1 MRFIAATWLLLTST
15 NGFNMP
21 SIMPRNALRS
31 NENTFLYSTEVS
43 LSEMEDD
50 IERKLDAAEKLESLQ
65 HTFRAPSKNQ
75 QSSQTFETQEKTF
88 EAEDNEARERQR
100 TIKKILDEDDAK
112 WKEERKKKILG
123 KYADA
128 KDDSEVKRIR
138 EEEDRKIEEENAKK
152 ASVAQ
157 TSGVSL
163 EILEKEFVPE
173 EESNFKPSN
182 VKGKSGQSWFDG
194 DAEIDENLLGEE
206 GPRVVNGKL
215 IDRKEQQGVRVGS
228 AGGWT
233 LEVFP
238 SDFVVHRK
246 YGIGRFDKAILKPK
260 KKLTEEEKEARA
272 IRRNEIVKGMIKD
285 RQNSTAIE
293 QVVANFGTDKDED
306 PISNPQQTV
315 LEVSYSDAK
324 VHIPVDK
331 AYRLSRY
338 RAGDAVVKP
347 RLSRVKGEAWNKAKR
362 KVEEDTI
369 QMAQDVLALYATR
382 ETLSRTPFDP
392 SKEGMYSI

>member
-1 MRFIAATWLLLTST
+1 
-15 NGFNMP
+15 MP
-21 SIMPRNALRS
+21 SIIPRNALRS
-31 NENTFLYSTEVS
+31 NTFLYSTEVS

-50 IERKLDAAEKLESLQ
+50 IERKLDAEEKLQSLQ

-75 QSSQTFETQEKTF
+75 QSSQTFENQEKTF

-128 KDDSEVKRIR
+128 KDESEIKRIR

-206 GPRVVNGKL
+206 GPRIVNGKL

-238 SDFVVHRK
+238 GDFVVHRK

-260 KKLTEEEKEARA
+260 KKLTKVEKEARA

-392 SKEGMYSI
+392 SKEGMYSFIMKP